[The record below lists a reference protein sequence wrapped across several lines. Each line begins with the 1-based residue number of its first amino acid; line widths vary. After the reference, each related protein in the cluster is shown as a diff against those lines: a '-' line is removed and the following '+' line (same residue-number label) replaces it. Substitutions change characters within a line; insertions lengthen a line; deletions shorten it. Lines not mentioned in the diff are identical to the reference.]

1 MKAPERPPQFVCVGT
16 DRQLHIVD
24 ALGQHLQQLTAEMPL
39 SGGPWAMLGRQQ
51 TLWSWPAWSPDGTW
65 IAAFCAEGSD
75 TEAAPARLIA
85 LSLDGIRQE
94 EWGKI
99 PDGGPVYLQW
109 HPHERV
115 VAVLY
120 QRRDELLLGVLG
132 ATRSLRTVES
142 GVPLFFN
149 WQPDGQRLLV
159 HAGARGSAGRLVSR
173 DALGTEED
181 WVFDSLPGNFCAPVF
196 VGDKAVYVVREE
208 ESSALVVSAPDGS
221 EPQTLLHREGLLA
234 ILAAPVGPPTIA
246 VSAAADGEG
255 TPYQG
260 IDLVSLDTG
269 ILRRIMDEPCLAWFW
284 SPTGTFIVYAQ
295 VDRVGNC
302 LRWFRVWVSG
312 GTPEPLGS
320 FWPTRDI
327 LFYLHFFDQ
336 FVSSHP
342 LISADGRYMV
352 WPGYPAADG
361 QADLSGPPQI
371 YLKDLH
377 DPERPARSIM
387 EGAFAVFAPI

>member
-1 MKAPERPPQFVCVGT
+1 
-16 DRQLHIVD
+16 
-24 ALGQHLQQLTAEMPL
+24 
-39 SGGPWAMLGRQQ
+39 
-51 TLWSWPAWSPDGTW
+51 
-65 IAAFCAEGSD
+65 
-75 TEAAPARLIA
+75 
-85 LSLDGIRQE
+85 
-94 EWGKI
+94 
-99 PDGGPVYLQW
+99 
-109 HPHERV
+109 
-115 VAVLY
+115 
-120 QRRDELLLGVLG
+120 
-132 ATRSLRTVES
+132 
-142 GVPLFFN
+142 
-149 WQPDGQRLLV
+149 
-159 HAGARGSAGRLVSR
+159 
-173 DALGTEED
+173 
-181 WVFDSLPGNFCAPVF
+181 
-196 VGDKAVYVVREE
+196 
-208 ESSALVVSAPDGS
+208 
-221 EPQTLLHREGLLA
+221 
-234 ILAAPVGPPTIA
+234 
-246 VSAAADGEG
+246 
-255 TPYQG
+255 
-260 IDLVSLDTG
+260 
-269 ILRRIMDEPCLAWFW
+269 MDEPCLAWFW